1 MMFLKSRGHAEQPP
15 QEDDNGNPKDDVSVS
30 SSVMKLALPENID
43 DLANFGFSAVDAS
56 DGESLGTAVDPA
68 FIDATDVASID
79 EPAAGSLSS
88 REWLVVSPT
97 KSCFSAYRPAAK
109 AVASVR
115 NRWDVNNIS
124 AGYRPSAPPLPKLGG
139 LPNPVFRRAPQNRI
153 SHQEG
158 HPYRVPPP
166 RSRLFTPGFAALH
179 RTGFDVGQADVSTIH
194 VCQVDDSIPSTSLGL
209 QQLTTRISYS
219 HCQSMEQAYDKA
231 KATQIEKWC
240 RVVRSAGNHSS
251 LFVDAS
257 QSKVRDAHIKHVA
270 EPFAPSTL
278 EKYLH
283 IWDVWVEHCSALQI
297 DPFLPVSAVA
307 ADFLHAHSK
316 GSLGSAVHWWKG
328 LSWVCRHAGL
338 AHLLDCIQAP
348 MVKAYTK
355 TIHTVVRRESTPF
368 LLSFVVAM
376 ERSIIAREVSPAD
389 ILQRGALLVCIWASL
404 RWADAQWVRPSC
416 LQLHH
421 KSLLGFSA
429 RTKTTRRP
437 MPFGVF
443 TEGFLGRDG
452 SSSWVSVW
460 YPILVQALAD
470 TKHQF
475 PNRKPDFLV
484 TEVGPD
490 ACRPVF
496 MAPMSRN
503 RGVIWLRAL
512 VRAHLEAVGRE
523 VSFND
528 MSLVGVHS
536 AKTTMLSW
544 ARQLGLSE
552 ESRRLQGHHR
562 GSAAGQS
569 IQLYARDDVFP
580 ALELQKTVAKQF
592 AMGFRPICPVLRGSA
607 PPIIDAAVHIP
618 PWGSEANDNASEPLT
633 PATVIDAI
641 ADNSDVDTSSSSAED
656 MDEDDSRVEPA
667 ATVDEKQDTSINHW
681 LFNPGSLVI
690 HIATACSEEDP
701 LCTCVDDTLGNFKT
715 ACGVRPVT
723 SDQAL
728 QLLPVIP
735 AKARLCL
742 RFGCRKSHSLE
753 NQA

>member
-1 MMFLKSRGHAEQPP
+1 M
-15 QEDDNGNPKDDVSVS
+15 
-30 SSVMKLALPENID
+30 
-43 DLANFGFSAVDAS
+43 
-56 DGESLGTAVDPA
+56 
-68 FIDATDVASID
+68 
-79 EPAAGSLSS
+79 
-88 REWLVVSPT
+88 
-97 KSCFSAYRPAAK
+97 
-109 AVASVR
+109 
-115 NRWDVNNIS
+115 
-124 AGYRPSAPPLPKLGG
+124 
-139 LPNPVFRRAPQNRI
+139 
-153 SHQEG
+153 
-158 HPYRVPPP
+158 
-166 RSRLFTPGFAALH
+166 
-179 RTGFDVGQADVSTIH
+179 
-194 VCQVDDSIPSTSLGL
+194 
-209 QQLTTRISYS
+209 
-219 HCQSMEQAYDKA
+219 
-231 KATQIEKWC
+231 
-240 RVVRSAGNHSS
+240 
-251 LFVDAS
+251 
-257 QSKVRDAHIKHVA
+257 
-270 EPFAPSTL
+270 
-278 EKYLH
+278 
-283 IWDVWVEHCSALQI
+283 
-297 DPFLPVSAVA
+297 
-307 ADFLHAHSK
+307 
-316 GSLGSAVHWWKG
+316 
-328 LSWVCRHAGL
+328 
-338 AHLLDCIQAP
+338 
-348 MVKAYTK
+348 
-355 TIHTVVRRESTPF
+355 RRESTPF

-416 LQLHH
+416 LQLHR

-429 RTKTTRRP
+429 RTKTTRRS

-490 ACRPVF
+490 ARRPVF

-512 VRAHLEAVGRE
+512 VRAHLEAVGRD

-580 ALELQKTVAKQF
+580 ALELQKTAAKQF
-592 AMGFRPICPVLRGSA
+592 AMGFRRICPVLRGSA

-618 PWGSEANDNASEPLT
+618 PWGSESNDNASEPLT
-633 PATVIDAI
+633 PATVIDTT
-641 ADNSDVDTSSSSAED
+641 ADNSDQMWIHHLPLRKTWMKTAPI
-656 MDEDDSRVEPA
+656 DEM
-667 ATVDEKQDTSINHW
+667 QDASINHW

-701 LCTCVDDTLGNFKT
+701 LCTCVDETLGNFKT

-723 SDQAL
+723 SDQTL

-742 RFGCRKSHSLE
+742 RFGCRNSNSLE